1 MENKEKGEANHWI
14 TFLDSLAGSLPWY
27 SCLPCSCRWSW
38 PAVSSRIT
46 ARKRYRR
53 WMPSAPWGEF
63 HSGTVCL
70 LLNSIVPC
78 IDLLQRVLIRLLK

>member
-1 MENKEKGEANHWI
+1 MENKGEGEVNHWI

-27 SCLPCSCRWSW
+27 SCLSCSCRWSW

-53 WMPSAPWGEF
+53 WMPGEF
-63 HSGTVCL
+63 HSGAVCL
-70 LLNSIVPC
+70 LLKS